1 MYVSTY
7 IHMYNAN
14 LPCSLN
20 HKSYHHCHHVV
31 FEVEPMPK
39 CTEREG
45 HQCRLPG
52 DPLKAH
58 SAHTAESDGTRVGD
72 ERENH
77 ERLVGA
83 THRMLTFVR
92 VCVHVCV
99 CVPSQPFACCN
110 VPGLTRH
117 SRIDCKLH
125 TSNTTH
131 PR

>member
-1 MYVSTY
+1 
-7 IHMYNAN
+7 
-14 LPCSLN
+14 
-20 HKSYHHCHHVV
+20 
-31 FEVEPMPK
+31 MPK

-72 ERENH
+72 ERENQ

-99 CVPSQPFACCN
+99 CVCTFSAICLLQ
-110 VPGLTRH
+110 R
-117 SRIDCKLH
+117 SRID
-125 TSNTTH
+125 TTFAD
-131 PR
+131 